1 MSREVL
7 RQRTDVASP
16 PRPDEGRHLPLK
28 VRIRDGHLDD
38 RLGATGGERLRD
50 EGGCP
55 PGERPP
61 DPDGPLLLQ
70 GGNEIRQLL
79 NPIGADIPCARRLLP
94 DDVWYAD
101 HPHRQQHPLRSAADA
116 PRGEGAC
123 FDQSCFAGLVS
134 SPKPAITHAPPADL
148 P

>member
-7 RQRTDVASP
+7 RQQTDVASP
-16 PRPDEGRHLPLK
+16 PRPGEGRHLPLK

-61 DPDGPLLLQ
+61 D
-70 GGNEIRQLL
+70 RT
-79 NPIGADIPCARRLLP
+79 
-94 DDVWYAD
+94 D
-101 HPHRQQHPLRSAADA
+101 HCCSKAATRSLRSAADA
-116 PRGEGAC
+116 LRGEGPC
-123 FDQSCFAGLVS
+123 FDQSCFAGLVA
-134 SPKPAITHAPPADL
+134 SPKPAIAHAPPADL